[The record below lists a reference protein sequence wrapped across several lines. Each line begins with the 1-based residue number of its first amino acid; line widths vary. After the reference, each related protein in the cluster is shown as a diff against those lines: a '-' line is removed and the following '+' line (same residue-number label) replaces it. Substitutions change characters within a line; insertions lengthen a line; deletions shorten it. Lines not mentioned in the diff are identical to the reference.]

1 MTTKPTTVQR
11 APKAKAKVVVTVNL
25 RAATLATID
34 ALAAGEGVSRSAIVN
49 RLLARAVSRMNAAS
63 HGRN

>member
-1 MTTKPTTVQR
+1 MTTKPTTAQR
-11 APKAKAKVVVTVNL
+11 KCKAVVTVNL
-25 RAATLATID
+25 RADTLATID

-49 RLLARAVSRMNAAS
+49 RLLARAVSRTNAAS